1 MKLKLGR
8 RRNRFTDIVWLCPV
22 AGCMSAC
29 GHMEGVLEACT
40 FEMLEACT
48 FEMLEV
54 GMFEVVEA
62 STFE

>member
-40 FEMLEACT
+40 FEMLE
-48 FEMLEV
+48 V